1 MNLKVVL
8 IIKIVAIIILLF
20 VMTKQNLF
28 VRKNGLY
35 KKITLIVMLC
45 IAGYYLFYLFPIIS
59 KFDKFMIFFLSGFS
73 NLFLLYLVI
82 IEIVG
87 LVTKKESD
95 NSKYESINESINDV
109 MLETNYNYENYNTRE
124 KRHSSN
130 LLDNIYN
137 LYVQDCE
144 KVLKAPRTARFCN
157 KEDLAITKQNG
168 VYTVSGWVDSQNSYG
183 AFVRTK
189 LSIKIVCEDGLLIIK
204 SHASKSAAKSF
215 LGNMAARY
223 IIAIIFTLITFA
235 IFYFIISEF

>member
-87 LVTKKESD
+87 LVTRKEND
-95 NSKYESINESINDV
+95 NSEDDTILES
-109 MLETNYNYENYNTRE
+109 NYEYETYNTRE
-124 KRHSSN
+124 RRHSSV
-130 LLDNIYN
+130 LLDNIYD
-137 LYVQDCE
+137 LYVKDCE
-144 KVLKAPRTARFCN
+144 KVLKAPATARFCN
-157 KEDLAITKQNG
+157 KEDLVITKQNG

-204 SHASKSAAKSF
+204 SHASASAAKSF

-223 IIAIIFTLITFA
+223 VIAIIFTLITFA

>member
-1 MNLKVVL
+1 MNINVIL
-8 IIKIVAIIILLF
+8 IIKTIAIIILLI
-20 VMTKQNLF
+20 VMSKQNLF

-35 KKITLIVMLC
+35 KKITLIVFLC

-59 KFDKFMIFFLSGFS
+59 EFDKFVLFFLSGFTS
-73 NLFLLYLVI
+73 LFLLYLII

-87 LVTKKESD
+87 LATKKESD
-95 NSKYESINESINDV
+95 NLEDTIGESINDT
-109 MLETNYNYENYNTRE
+109 MLENNYKYKNYNTRE

-144 KVLKAPRTARFCN
+144 KILKAPGTARFCN
-157 KEDLAITKQNG
+157 KEDLVITKQNG

-183 AFVRTK
+183 AFIRTR
-189 LSIKIVCEDGLLIIK
+189 LSIKIVYEDGLLIIK

-223 IIAIIFTLITFA
+223 IIGIIFTLITFA
-235 IFYFIISEF
+235 IFYFIFSEF

>member
-87 LVTKKESD
+87 LVTRKEND
-95 NSKYESINESINDV
+95 NLEDDTILES
-109 MLETNYNYENYNTRE
+109 NYEYETYNTRE
-124 KRHSSN
+124 RRHSSV
-130 LLDNIYN
+130 LLDNIYD

-144 KVLKAPRTARFCN
+144 KVLKAPATARFCN
-157 KEDLAITKQNG
+157 KEDLVITKQNG

-183 AFVRTK
+183 AFIRTK

-223 IIAIIFTLITFA
+223 VIAIIFTLITFA

>member
-8 IIKIVAIIILLF
+8 IIKIVAIVILLF

-87 LVTKKESD
+87 LVTRKEND
-95 NSKYESINESINDV
+95 NLEDDTILES
-109 MLETNYNYENYNTRE
+109 NYEYETYNTRE
-124 KRHSSN
+124 RRHSSV
-130 LLDNIYN
+130 LLDNIYD

-144 KVLKAPRTARFCN
+144 KVLKAPATARFCN
-157 KEDLAITKQNG
+157 KEDLVITKQNG

-183 AFVRTK
+183 AFIRTK

-223 IIAIIFTLITFA
+223 IFAIIIT
-235 IFYFIISEF
+235 IISFALIYLLISGF

>member
-1 MNLKVVL
+1 MGSINLKDVL

-59 KFDKFMIFFLSGFS
+59 KFDKFMIFFLSRFS

-87 LVTKKESD
+87 LVTRKEND
-95 NSKYESINESINDV
+95 NLEDDTILES
-109 MLETNYNYENYNTRE
+109 NYEYETYNTRE
-124 KRHSSN
+124 RRHSSV
-130 LLDNIYN
+130 LLDNIYD

-144 KVLKAPRTARFCN
+144 KVLKAPATARFCN
-157 KEDLAITKQNG
+157 KEDLVITKQNG

-183 AFVRTK
+183 AFIRTK

>member
-1 MNLKVVL
+1 MNLNVIL
-8 IIKIVAIIILLF
+8 IIKIIAIIILLIA
-20 VMTKQNLF
+20 MGKQNLF
-28 VRKNGLY
+28 IRKNGLY
-35 KKITLIVMLC
+35 KKITLIVFLC

-59 KFDKFMIFFLSGFS
+59 EFDKFIMFFLSGFTS
-73 NLFLLYLVI
+73 LFLLYLIVI
-82 IEIVG
+82 FIVG
-87 LVTKKESD
+87 LATRKEND
-95 NSKYESINESINDV
+95 NSEYTIGESINDNAI
-109 MLETNYNYENYNTRE
+109 ETSYNYESYNTRE

-157 KEDLAITKQNG
+157 KEDLVITKQNG

-183 AFVRTK
+183 AFIRTR
-189 LSIKIVCEDGLLIIK
+189 LSIKIVYEDGLLIIK

-215 LGNMAARY
+215 LGNIAARY

>member
-1 MNLKVVL
+1 MGSINLKDVL

-59 KFDKFMIFFLSGFS
+59 KFDKFMIFFLSRFS

-87 LVTKKESD
+87 LVTRKEND
-95 NSKYESINESINDV
+95 NLEDDTILES
-109 MLETNYNYENYNTRE
+109 NYEYETYNTRE
-124 KRHSSN
+124 RRHSSV
-130 LLDNIYN
+130 LLDNIYD

-144 KVLKAPRTARFCN
+144 KVLKAPATARFCN
-157 KEDLAITKQNG
+157 KEDLVITKQNG

-183 AFVRTK
+183 AFIRTK

-223 IIAIIFTLITFA
+223 IFAIIIT
-235 IFYFIISEF
+235 IISFALIYLLISGF

>member
-8 IIKIVAIIILLF
+8 IIKIVAIIILLL

-87 LVTKKESD
+87 LVTRKEND
-95 NSKYESINESINDV
+95 NSEDDTILES
-109 MLETNYNYENYNTRE
+109 NYEYETYNTRE
-124 KRHSSN
+124 KRHSSV
-130 LLDNIYN
+130 LLDNIYD
-137 LYVQDCE
+137 LYVKDCE
-144 KVLKAPRTARFCN
+144 KVLKAPATARFCN
-157 KEDLAITKQNG
+157 KEDLVITKHNG

>member
-8 IIKIVAIIILLF
+8 IIKIVAIIILLL

-87 LVTKKESD
+87 LVTRKEND
-95 NSKYESINESINDV
+95 NLEDDIILES
-109 MLETNYNYENYNTRE
+109 NYEYETYNTRE
-124 KRHSSN
+124 RRHSSV
-130 LLDNIYN
+130 LLDNIYD
-137 LYVQDCE
+137 LYVKDCE
-144 KVLKAPRTARFCN
+144 KVLKAPATARFCN
-157 KEDLAITKQNG
+157 KEDLVITKQNG

>member
-8 IIKIVAIIILLF
+8 IIKIVAIIILLL

-59 KFDKFMIFFLSGFS
+59 KFDKFMIFFLSRFS

-87 LVTKKESD
+87 LVTRKEND
-95 NSKYESINESINDV
+95 NLEDDTILES
-109 MLETNYNYENYNTRE
+109 NYEYETYNTRE
-124 KRHSSN
+124 RRHSSV
-130 LLDNIYN
+130 LLDNIYD
-137 LYVQDCE
+137 LYVKDCE
-144 KVLKAPRTARFCN
+144 KVLKAPATARFCN
-157 KEDLAITKQNG
+157 KEDLVITKQNG

-183 AFVRTK
+183 AFIRTK

-204 SHASKSAAKSF
+204 SHASKSAVKSF

-223 IIAIIFTLITFA
+223 IFAIIIT
-235 IFYFIISEF
+235 IISFALIYLLISGF